1 MSAVKPDDRNPNKI
15 PDTVNAPPPG
25 PAQPVV
31 KPGPKP
37 DAPARPPFDRG
48 DGVSPVRRQG

>member
-15 PDTVNAPPPG
+15 PDTVNAPP
-25 PAQPVV
+25 
-31 KPGPKP
+31 PGPKP